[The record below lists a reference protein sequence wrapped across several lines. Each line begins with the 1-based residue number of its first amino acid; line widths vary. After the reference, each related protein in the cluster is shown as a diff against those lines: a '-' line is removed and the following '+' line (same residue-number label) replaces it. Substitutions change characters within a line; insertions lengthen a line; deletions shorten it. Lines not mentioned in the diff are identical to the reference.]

1 MRITEIANVLD
12 IARTEGE
19 NSIVIKVD
27 GKEVATATQAVNV
40 PKVTGT
46 TASDAITAIN
56 AIIDALVDAGVMA
69 SEE

>member
-1 MRITEIANVLD
+1 MRITETANVLD

-19 NSIVIKVD
+19 NSIVIKID
-27 GKEVATATQAVNV
+27 GKEVAVATQAVNV

-56 AIIDALVDAGVMA
+56 AILEALVDAGVMA